1 MGIEEIKHG
10 TTSICMS
17 GNTKLVQSGNIPE
30 NNEKTKTTVKNKLGF
45 K

>member
-17 GNTKLVQSGNIPE
+17 GNTLVQSGNIPE